1 MNPTCTYAD
10 QVEID
15 VVLVHRLVSTQF
27 PQWADLPVRPVENS
41 GWDNRT
47 FRLGDHLSVRLPS
60 AERYAPLVE
69 KEHRWLSRLAPLLP
83 LSIPVPLAMGVPG
96 DDYPWHWSVY
106 WWLEGENATIEGIA
120 DLTRFATTLVEFSPP
135 CSGSMPP
142 TGRPPAST
150 TFIAARL
157 PRFMTMIPG
166 EPFGPSGAD
175 RYRGGYGGLGS
186 CAGRLVARH
195 SRLGP
200 RRR

>member
-120 DLTRFATTLVEFSPP
+120 DLTRFATTL
-135 CSGSMPP
+135 
-142 TGRPPAST
+142 RAS
-150 TFIAARL
+150 
-157 PRFMTMIPG
+157 
-166 EPFGPSGAD
+166 
-175 RYRGGYGGLGS
+175 RGL
-186 CAGRLVARH
+186 
-195 SRLGP
+195 
-200 RRR
+200 